1 MFTALW
7 KEADGSLVIHFLNA
21 TGENNKKGD
30 VLDGLA
36 PKPAFPAL
44 SENINFSIKYPKV
57 KSVTAA
63 SPSFEG
69 IRPLQYKAQND
80 GTIEVTLPADL
91 VKQYVVVRIR

>member
-1 MFTALW
+1 M
-7 KEADGSLVIHFLNA
+7 DGSLVIHFLNA
-21 TGENNKKGD
+21 TGENNKKGE

-44 SENINFSIKYPKV
+44 PEDIIFSIKCANA

-69 IRPLQYKAQND
+69 IRALQYKAQDD

-91 VKQYVVVRIR
+91 AQQYVVVRIRE